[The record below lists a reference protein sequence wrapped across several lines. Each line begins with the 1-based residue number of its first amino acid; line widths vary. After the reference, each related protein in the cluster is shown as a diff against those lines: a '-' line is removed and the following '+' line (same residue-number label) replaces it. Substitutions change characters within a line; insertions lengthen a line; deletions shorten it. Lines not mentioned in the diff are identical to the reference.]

1 MSTKH
6 VTVIGAGIVG
16 LACARSLQ
24 RDGKR
29 VTLIDL
35 DDPGEGTSFGNAGIL
50 SMGSVLPE
58 AMPGILKRIPGMLL
72 DPLGPLTIRWSY
84 MPWLTPYLL
93 RVLRNATPERAEE
106 IAGALATLVHQ
117 SIPSYLK
124 LLNDGDIFANLARR
138 QGCLYLYPT
147 KALFDAA
154 RGDNE
159 MRKRHGINID
169 LLGPAEVK
177 QLVPEL
183 GPDIGGGALATD
195 SGHVISP
202 IEFSRAIAASISADG
217 GEFIKAKV
225 DDIEAGP
232 AGASAVIAGGQRY
245 EVEELL
251 VCAGAFSKP
260 LARKLGIDIPLET
273 ERGYHMMLPDP
284 GIDIRLPMLVAGGGF
299 GVTQMSG
306 GLRLAGTVE
315 FGGLEAAPN
324 YARAEILVKQAKKLL
339 PDLNTEGGEPWM
351 GYRPAMPDSLP
362 VIARAPAYQ
371 NAYLAFG
378 HGHLG
383 LSLAAVTA
391 QVITEMMAGRTPA
404 IDPAP
409 FRADRF

>member
-16 LACARSLQ
+16 LACARALQ
-24 RDGKR
+24 RDGR
-29 VTLIDL
+29 QVTLIDP
-35 DDPGEGTSFGNAGIL
+35 DEPGAGTSFGNAGIL

-58 AMPGILKRIPGMLL
+58 AMPGILKKIPGMLL
-72 DPLGPLTIRWSY
+72 DPLGPLSIKWSY
-84 MPWLTPYLL
+84 LPWLTPHLI
-93 RVLRNATPERAEE
+93 RVLRNATPARVEE
-106 IAGALATLVHQ
+106 IAGALASLVRQ

-124 LLNDGDIFANLARR
+124 LLDDGDIFERLVRR

-147 KALFDAA
+147 QALFDGA
-154 RGDNE
+154 RTDNE
-159 MRKRHGINID
+159 MRKRHGIKID
-169 LLGPAEVK
+169 ILGPAEVK
-177 QLVPEL
+177 QLIPEL
-183 GPDIGGGALATD
+183 GPEVGGGALATE
-195 SGHVISP
+195 SGHVLSP
-202 IEFSRAIAASISADG
+202 IALSRAFAEAIAAAG
-217 GEFIKAKV
+217 GTFIRAKV

-232 AGASAVIAGGQRY
+232 AGVGAVIAGGQRH

-251 VCAGAFSKP
+251 ICAGAFSKP
-260 LARKLGIDIPLET
+260 LARKLGATVPLET

-299 GVTQMSG
+299 GVTPMTD

-315 FGGLEAAPN
+315 FGGLRAPPN
-324 YARAEILVKQAKKLL
+324 YARAEVLAKQAKKLL

-362 VIARAPAYQ
+362 VIARTPAHA

-391 QVITEMMAGRTPA
+391 AIITDMMAGRTPA
-404 IDPAP
+404 IDPTP